1 MHTIWNRANALFAY
15 AVYVVS
21 IMIGICVVTAY
32 FLHKE
37 PNIDIRLHKVTKFGK
52 TLDYYNTKLFDS
64 AEITFNLNADL
75 RPIFNWNV
83 KQIFVFVT
91 AEYKTKSNKV
101 NQLVVWDRII
111 QNTTSAH
118 INVVG
123 ETLKY
128 NFVDIGNDLRNNSI
142 TLTVKYDVSPISG
155 ILFMKKGGETKFTL
169 PSSFTKLDK

>member
-1 MHTIWNRANALFAY
+1 
-15 AVYVVS
+15 
-21 IMIGICVVTAY
+21 VVTAY

-37 PNIDIRLHKVTKFGK
+37 PNIDIHLHKVTKFGK

-64 AEITFNLNADL
+64 VEITFNLNADL
-75 RPIFNWNV
+75 RPLFNWNV